1 VNVIDASAVLAVI
14 RDEPGSTAA
23 LPYFDSCLISA
34 VNLAEVLQKATQYGM
49 DTGLVR
55 TLLGETEIG
64 VVPFDDEMAESTAR
78 LWPLTRHNGL
88 SLADRACLALAEAAN
103 GIAVTTDKAW
113 AELDLPGIDIHV
125 LAR

>member
-14 RDEPGSTAA
+14 RDEPASTAV

-49 DTGLVR
+49 DAGLVR

-78 LWPLTRHNGL
+78 LWTLTKHKGL

-113 AELDLPGIDIHV
+113 ADLDLPGIDIHV